1 MTSRTI
7 SICQGKGSIGHNN
20 RAFHT
25 KNTDPARTKNNI
37 VFVREHIGTAYE
49 KLFAEAVERYN
60 ANQKRSDRKI
70 KSGYFEYQ
78 FGQPVTETK
87 LTSPDK
93 RKSFYEYL
101 IQLGTMED
109 TGVGTKAA
117 EKATACLCEYM
128 KGFVERNPNFYVFNA
143 VIHLDEKTPH
153 LHIDYVPVGHY
164 KRGVDTQNG
173 IAQALKEMGY
183 GSGKN
188 AIAKWRQSEYLI
200 FREICEK
207 NGFIISEPKKSRG
220 VSFTVEEYKEIQH
233 EKKRLTEEL
242 QPLREMELAADE
254 SVIVG
259 KKQILSHN
267 ISVSPEE
274 LEKLEMQK
282 KAVAVQS
289 IDNHHEREIIEQKK
303 QLLDEREADIAIKEA
318 ESLSRLA
325 KRSNE
330 LDVRESE
337 IVKIEERALS
347 ALNDADADKRRAAVL
362 ISDAKKKLEYADF
375 KYNEQLNLNRN
386 YSALQNKYCILEKER
401 DRKSAEIADL
411 HYAVGISPTD
421 RETDPVQKITA
432 IRDENSAIERKLDK
446 ELRLPFR
453 QQKNTTTLEMLDMV
467 LDKFKSRIAETD
479 KELEESRSV
488 IAKLKEQ
495 LSFIKQEFIK
505 VVLAVN
511 TLVYSD
517 KYCRG
522 LSELSKA
529 LATGISFFTDSTFKK
544 LGEYDSINKCA
555 IDDEI
560 RENMNHF
567 IEPENSRTSGYHER

>member
-37 VFVREHIGTAYE
+37 VFAREPIGTAYD

-60 ANQKRSDRKI
+60 AKQKRSDRKI

-78 FGQPVTETK
+78 FRQPVTETK

-109 TGVGTKAA
+109 TGVGTEAA

-128 KGFVERNPNFYVFNA
+128 RGFSERNPNFYVFNA

-183 GSGKN
+183 GTGKN

-220 VSFTVEEYKEIQH
+220 VSFAVDEYKEIQQ
-233 EKKRLTEEL
+233 EKERLTEEL
-242 QPLREMELAADE
+242 QPLREMKLAVNEAN
-254 SVIVG
+254 IVG
-259 KKQILSHN
+259 KKQLLSHN
-267 ISVSPEE
+267 ITVSPEE
-274 LEKLEMQK
+274 FEKLEQQK
-282 KAVAVQS
+282 KAVAVQN
-289 IDNHHEREIIEQKK
+289 IENQHERDNIAARKK
-303 QLLDEREADIAIKEA
+303 MLDEREAEIAVKEADISRTEERISRSLSEAEHKSEKAADILKEA
-318 ESLSRLA
+318 ERKMASADRLY
-325 KRSNE
+325 NGQVE
-330 LDVRESE
+330 LNQRYTALEREMLKVR
-337 IVKIEERALS
+337 
-347 ALNDADADKRRAAVL
+347 
-362 ISDAKKKLEYADF
+362 
-375 KYNEQLNLNRN
+375 
-386 YSALQNKYCILEKER
+386 KER

-411 HYAVGISPTD
+411 RYAVGISPTD
-421 RETDPVQKITA
+421 KETDPVQKITA
-432 IRDENSAIERKLDK
+432 IRNENSAIERKLDK

-453 QQKNTTTLEMLDMV
+453 QQKSTSTLEMLDMV
-467 LDKFKSRIAETD
+467 LDKFKSHIAETD

-488 IAKLKEQ
+488 IARLKEQ
-495 LSFIKQEFIK
+495 LSFIKQEFVK

-511 TLVYSD
+511 ALVYSD

-522 LSELSKA
+522 LSGLSKA

-567 IEPENSRTSGYHER
+567 IEPENSRTSSYYER

>member
-20 RAFHT
+20 RTFHT

-37 VFVREHIGTAYE
+37 VFVREPIGTAYD

-60 ANQKRSDRKI
+60 AKQKRSDRKI
-70 KSGYFEYQ
+70 KNGYFEYH

-109 TGVGTKAA
+109 TGVGTEAA

-128 KGFVERNPNFYVFNA
+128 RGFSERNPNFYVFNA

-164 KRGVDTQNG
+164 KRGVDTKNG

-183 GSGKN
+183 GTGKN

-207 NGFIISEPKKSRG
+207 NGFIISEPEKSRG
-220 VSFTVEEYKEIQH
+220 VSFAVEEYKEIQH
-233 EKKRLTEEL
+233 EKERLTEEL

-254 SVIVG
+254 TSVTG
-259 KKQILSHN
+259 KKQFLSKN
-267 ISVSPEE
+267 ISVSPKEFE
-274 LEKLEMQK
+274 QLEQQK
-282 KAVAVQS
+282 KAVAVQN
-289 IDNHHEREIIEQKK
+289 IENQYERDNIAVRQK
-303 QLLDEREADIAIKEA
+303 LLDEREADIAVKEADISHTEERISRSLSEAEHKREKAANILKEA
-318 ESLSRLA
+318 ERKMASADRLY
-325 KRSNE
+325 NGQVE
-330 LDVRESE
+330 LNQRYTALEREMLKVR
-337 IVKIEERALS
+337 
-347 ALNDADADKRRAAVL
+347 
-362 ISDAKKKLEYADF
+362 
-375 KYNEQLNLNRN
+375 
-386 YSALQNKYCILEKER
+386 KER
-401 DRKSAEIADL
+401 DRKTAEIADL
-411 HYAVGISPTD
+411 RYVVGISPTD
-421 RETDPVQKITA
+421 KETDPVQKIKA
-432 IRDENSAIERKLDK
+432 IRDENNAIERKLDK

-453 QQKNTTTLEMLDMV
+453 QQKSTTTLEMLDMV

-488 IAKLKEQ
+488 IARIKEQ
-495 LSFIKQEFIK
+495 LSFIKQEFVK

-522 LSELSKA
+522 LSGLSKA

-567 IEPENSRTSGYHER
+567 IEPEKSRTSSYYER

>member
-1 MTSRTI
+1 MR
-7 SICQGKGSIGHNN
+7 
-20 RAFHT
+20 
-25 KNTDPARTKNNI
+25 
-37 VFVREHIGTAYE
+37 
-49 KLFAEAVERYN
+49 
-60 ANQKRSDRKI
+60 
-70 KSGYFEYQ
+70 
-78 FGQPVTETK
+78 
-87 LTSPDK
+87 
-93 RKSFYEYL
+93 
-101 IQLGTMED
+101 
-109 TGVGTKAA
+109 
-117 EKATACLCEYM
+117 
-128 KGFVERNPNFYVFNA
+128 GFSERNPNFYVFNA

-183 GSGKN
+183 GTGKN
-188 AIAKWRQSEYLI
+188 AIAKWRQSEYLV
-200 FREICEK
+200 FRRICEEQ
-207 NGFIISEPKKSRG
+207 GFIISEPKKSRG
-220 VSFTVEEYKEIQH
+220 VSFAVDEYKEIQQ
-233 EKKRLTEEL
+233 EKERLTEEL
-242 QPLREMELAADE
+242 QPLREMNLAADE
-254 SVIVG
+254 ASVAG
-259 KKQILSHN
+259 KKQFLSNN

-274 LEKLEMQK
+274 FEKLEQQK
-282 KAVAVQS
+282 KAVTVQN
-289 IDNHHEREIIEQKK
+289 IENQYERDNIVARKK
-303 QLLDEREADIAIKEA
+303 MLDEREADIAIKEA

-401 DRKSAEIADL
+401 DRKASEL
-411 HYAVGISPTD
+411 VNLRYAVGISPTD
-421 RETDPVQKITA
+421 KETDPVQKIKA
-432 IRDENSAIERKLDK
+432 IRDENSAIDLKLDK

-453 QQKNTTTLEMLDMV
+453 QQKSTSTLEMLDMV
-467 LDKFKSRIAETD
+467 LDKFKSHIAETD

-495 LSFIKQEFIK
+495 LSFIKQEFVK
-505 VVLAVN
+505 AVLAVN

-522 LSELSKA
+522 LSGLSKA

-567 IEPENSRTSGYHER
+567 IEPEKSRTSSYYER

>member
-1 MTSRTI
+1 MISRTI

-20 RAFHT
+20 RTFHT

-37 VFVREHIGTAYE
+37 VFVREPIGTAYD

-60 ANQKRSDRKI
+60 AKQKRSDRKI

-87 LTSPDK
+87 LISPDK

-109 TGVGTKAA
+109 TGIGTEAA

-128 KGFVERNPNFYVFNA
+128 KGFSERNPNFYVFNA

-200 FREICEK
+200 FREICEEQ
-207 NGFIISEPKKSRG
+207 GFIISEPKKSRG
-220 VSFTVEEYKEIQH
+220 VSFAVEEYKEIQQ
-233 EKKRLTEEL
+233 EKERLTEEL
-242 QPLREMELAADE
+242 QPLREMELAVNEAN
-254 SVIVG
+254 IVG
-259 KKQILSHN
+259 KKQLLSHN
-267 ISVSPEE
+267 ITVSPEE
-274 LEKLEMQK
+274 FEQLEQQK

-289 IDNHHEREIIEQKK
+289 IENSREHNVIEQKML
-303 QLLDEREADIAIKEA
+303 LLDERESDIAVKEADILCTEERIGRELCEA
-318 ESLSRLA
+318 EQKNEKVSELLNEAERKMASADRLYIGQV
-325 KRSNE
+325 E
-330 LDVRESE
+330 LNQRYTALEREMLKVR
-337 IVKIEERALS
+337 
-347 ALNDADADKRRAAVL
+347 
-362 ISDAKKKLEYADF
+362 
-375 KYNEQLNLNRN
+375 
-386 YSALQNKYCILEKER
+386 KER
-401 DRKSAEIADL
+401 DRKSAETADL

-421 RETDPVQKITA
+421 KETDPVQKITA

-453 QQKNTTTLEMLDMV
+453 QQKSTSTLEMLDMV

-495 LSFIKQEFIK
+495 LSFIKQEFVK

-522 LSELSKA
+522 LSGLSKA
-529 LATGISFFTDSTFKK
+529 LVTGISFFTDSTFKK

-567 IEPENSRTSGYHER
+567 IEPENSRTSSYYER

>member
-37 VFVREHIGTAYE
+37 VFVREPIGTAYD
-49 KLFAEAVERYN
+49 KLFSKAVKRYN
-60 ANQKRSDRKI
+60 AKQKRSDRKI
-70 KSGYFEYQ
+70 KNGYFEYQ
-78 FGQPVTETK
+78 FGQSVTETK

-109 TGVGTKAA
+109 TGVGTEAA

-128 KGFVERNPNFYVFNA
+128 RGFSERNPNFYVFNA

-188 AIAKWRQSEYLI
+188 AIAKWRQSEYLV
-200 FREICEK
+200 FRRICEEH
-207 NGFIISEPKKSRG
+207 GFLISEPKKSRG
-220 VSFTVEEYKEIQH
+220 VSFAVEEYKEIQQ
-233 EKKRLTEEL
+233 EKERLTEEL

-254 SVIVG
+254 TSIVG
-259 KKQILSHN
+259 KKQFLSNN
-267 ISVSPEE
+267 ISVSPKEFE
-274 LEKLEMQK
+274 QLEQQK
-282 KAVAVQS
+282 KAVAVQN
-289 IDNHHEREIIEQKK
+289 IENQYERDNIAARQK
-303 QLLDEREADIAIKEA
+303 LLDEREADIAIKEA
-318 ESLSRLA
+318 DIFHTEERISRSLSEAEHKSEKAADILKEAERKMASADRLY
-325 KRSNE
+325 KGQVE
-330 LDVRESE
+330 LNQRYTALEREMLKVR
-337 IVKIEERALS
+337 R
-347 ALNDADADKRRAAVL
+347 
-362 ISDAKKKLEYADF
+362 
-375 KYNEQLNLNRN
+375 
-386 YSALQNKYCILEKER
+386 ER

-421 RETDPVQKITA
+421 RETDPVQKIKT

-453 QQKNTTTLEMLDMV
+453 QQKSTSTLEMLDMV
-467 LDKFKSRIAETD
+467 LDKFKSRIAKTD

-522 LSELSKA
+522 LSGLSKA

-567 IEPENSRTSGYHER
+567 IGPEKSRTSSYYER

>member
-1 MTSRTI
+1 MRRIFYLTSRTI

-37 VFVREHIGTAYE
+37 VFVREPIGTAYD
-49 KLFAEAVERYN
+49 KLFSKAVKRYN
-60 ANQKRSDRKI
+60 AKQKRSDRKI
-70 KSGYFEYQ
+70 KNGYFEYQ

-109 TGVGTKAA
+109 TGVGTEAA

-128 KGFVERNPNFYVFNA
+128 KGFTERNPNFYVFNA
-143 VIHLDEKTPH
+143 VIHLDEKAPH

-188 AIAKWRQSEYLI
+188 AIAKWRQSEYLV
-200 FREICEK
+200 FRRICEEH
-207 NGFIISEPKKSRG
+207 GFLISEPKKSRG
-220 VSFTVEEYKEIQH
+220 VSFAVEEYKEIQH
-233 EKKRLTEEL
+233 EKERLSAEL
-242 QPLREMELAADE
+242 QPLREMELAVNEAN
-254 SVIVG
+254 IVG
-259 KKQILSHN
+259 KKQLLSHN
-267 ISVSPEE
+267 ITVSPEE
-274 LEKLEMQK
+274 FEQLEQQK

-289 IDNHHEREIIEQKK
+289 IDNQYDRDKLANRK
-303 QLLDEREADIAIKEA
+303 QALDERESDIAVKEADILCTEERIGRELCEA
-318 ESLSRLA
+318 EQKNEKVSELLNEAERKMESANRMYEKQLELNKKYSELEREIQNV
-325 KRSNE
+325 KR
-330 LDVRESE
+330 
-337 IVKIEERALS
+337 
-347 ALNDADADKRRAAVL
+347 
-362 ISDAKKKLEYADF
+362 
-375 KYNEQLNLNRN
+375 
-386 YSALQNKYCILEKER
+386 ER
-401 DRKSAEIADL
+401 DRKSMEIRHIYQALGIPYNDEKTDAE
-411 HYAVGISPTD
+411 
-421 RETDPVQKITA
+421 EKING
-432 IRDENSAIERKLDK
+432 IRDELHTIEQLLSD
-446 ELRLPFR
+446 ELRLPWS
-453 QQKNTTTLEMLDMV
+453 QMKNTTPLEMLHMLIDR
-467 LDKFKSRIAETD
+467 FKNRISEAD

-488 IAKLKEQ
+488 IEKIKEQ
-495 LSFIKQEFIK
+495 LSFIKQEFVK

-522 LSELSKA
+522 LSGLSKA

-567 IEPENSRTSGYHER
+567 IGPEKSRTSSYYER

>member
-1 MTSRTI
+1 MRRIFYLTSRTI

-37 VFVREHIGTAYE
+37 VFVREPIGTAYD
-49 KLFAEAVERYN
+49 KLFSKAVKRYN
-60 ANQKRSDRKI
+60 AKQKRSDRKI
-70 KSGYFEYQ
+70 KNGYFEYQ

-109 TGVGTKAA
+109 TGIGTEAA
-117 EKATACLCEYM
+117 ERATVCLCEYM
-128 KGFVERNPNFYVFNA
+128 RGFTERNPNFYVFNA

-183 GSGKN
+183 GTGKN

-220 VSFTVEEYKEIQH
+220 VSFAVDEYKEIQH
-233 EKKRLTEEL
+233 EKERLTEEL

-254 SVIVG
+254 TSVAG
-259 KKQILSHN
+259 KKQFLSNN
-267 ISVSPEE
+267 ISVSPKEFE
-274 LEKLEMQK
+274 QLEQQK

-289 IDNHHEREIIEQKK
+289 VENQYERDNIAVRQK
-303 QLLDEREADIAIKEA
+303 LLDEREADIAIKEA
-318 ESLSRLA
+318 DIFHTEERISRSLSEAEHKSEKAADILKEAERKMASADRLY
-325 KRSNE
+325 NGQVE
-330 LDVRESE
+330 LNQRYTALEREMLKVR
-337 IVKIEERALS
+337 
-347 ALNDADADKRRAAVL
+347 
-362 ISDAKKKLEYADF
+362 
-375 KYNEQLNLNRN
+375 
-386 YSALQNKYCILEKER
+386 KER

-421 RETDPVQKITA
+421 KETDPVQKITA
-432 IRDENSAIERKLDK
+432 IRDENNAIERKLDK
-446 ELRLPFR
+446 ELRLPFI
-453 QQKNTTTLEMLDMV
+453 QQKSTSTLEMLDMA
-467 LDKFKSRIAETD
+467 LDKFKSRIAEND
-479 KELEESRSV
+479 KELEENRSV
-488 IAKLKEQ
+488 IEKLKEQ
-495 LSFIKQEFIK
+495 LSFIKQEFVK

-522 LSELSKA
+522 LSGLSKA

-567 IEPENSRTSGYHER
+567 IEPENSRTSSYYER

>member
-1 MTSRTI
+1 MRARTI

-20 RAFHT
+20 RTFHT

-37 VFVREHIGTAYE
+37 VFVREPIGTAYE

-60 ANQKRSDRKI
+60 AKQKRSDRKI

-109 TGVGTKAA
+109 TGIGTEAA

-128 KGFVERNPNFYVFNA
+128 KGFAERNPNFYVFNA

-153 LHIDYVPVGHY
+153 LHIDYVPAGHY

-183 GSGKN
+183 GIGKN
-188 AIAKWRQSEYLI
+188 AIAKWRQSEYFV
-200 FREICEK
+200 FRRICEEQ
-207 NGFIISEPKKSRG
+207 GFIISEPKKSRG
-220 VSFTVEEYKEIQH
+220 VSFAVEEYKEIQQ
-233 EKKRLTEEL
+233 EKERLTEEL

-254 SVIVG
+254 TSVAG
-259 KKQILSHN
+259 KKQFLSNN

-274 LEKLEMQK
+274 FEKLEHQK
-282 KAVAVQS
+282 KAVAVQN
-289 IDNHHEREIIEQKK
+289 IENQYERDNIAARQK
-303 QLLDEREADIAIKEA
+303 LLDEREADIAIKEA

-401 DRKSAEIADL
+401 DRKASEL
-411 HYAVGISPTD
+411 VNLRYAVGISPTD
-421 RETDPVQKITA
+421 KETDPVQKITA
-432 IRDENSAIERKLDK
+432 IRNENSAIDLKLDK

-495 LSFIKQEFIK
+495 LSFIKQEFVK

-511 TLVYSD
+511 ALVYSD

-522 LSELSKA
+522 LSGLSKA

-544 LGEYDSINKCA
+544 LGEYDTINKCA

-567 IEPENSRTSGYHER
+567 IEPENSRTSSYYER

>member
-20 RAFHT
+20 RTFHT

-37 VFVREHIGTAYE
+37 VFVREPIGTAYD

-60 ANQKRSDRKI
+60 AKQKRSDRKI

-109 TGVGTKAA
+109 TGIGTEAA
-117 EKATACLCEYM
+117 ERATVCLCEYM
-128 KGFVERNPNFYVFNA
+128 RGFTERNPNFYVFNA

-183 GSGKN
+183 GTGKN
-188 AIAKWRQSEYLI
+188 AIAKWRQSEYLV

-220 VSFTVEEYKEIQH
+220 FSFAVEEYKEIQH
-233 EKKRLTEEL
+233 EKERLTEEL

-254 SVIVG
+254 TSIVG
-259 KKQILSHN
+259 KKQFLSNN
-267 ISVSPEE
+267 ISVSPKEFE
-274 LEKLEMQK
+274 QLEQQK
-282 KAVAVQS
+282 KAVAVQN
-289 IDNHHEREIIEQKK
+289 IENQYERDNIAARQK
-303 QLLDEREADIAIKEA
+303 LLDEREADIAIKEA
-318 ESLSRLA
+318 DIFHTEERISRSLSEAEHKSEKAADILKEAERKMASADRLY
-325 KRSNE
+325 KGQVE
-330 LDVRESE
+330 LNQRYTALEREMLKVR
-337 IVKIEERALS
+337 R
-347 ALNDADADKRRAAVL
+347 
-362 ISDAKKKLEYADF
+362 
-375 KYNEQLNLNRN
+375 
-386 YSALQNKYCILEKER
+386 ER

-421 RETDPVQKITA
+421 RETDPVQKIKT

-453 QQKNTTTLEMLDMV
+453 QQKSTSTLEMLDMV
-467 LDKFKSRIAETD
+467 LDKFKSRIAKTD

-522 LSELSKA
+522 LSGLSKA

-567 IEPENSRTSGYHER
+567 IEPENSRTSSYHER

>member
-37 VFVREHIGTAYE
+37 VFVREPIGTAYD
-49 KLFAEAVERYN
+49 KLFSKAVKRYN
-60 ANQKRSDRKI
+60 AKQKRSDRKI

-109 TGVGTKAA
+109 TGVGTEAA
-117 EKATACLCEYM
+117 ERATVCLCEYM
-128 KGFVERNPNFYVFNA
+128 RGFTERNPNFYVFNA

-183 GSGKN
+183 GTGKN
-188 AIAKWRQSEYLI
+188 AIAKWRQSEYLV

-220 VSFTVEEYKEIQH
+220 FSFAVEEYKEIQH
-233 EKKRLTEEL
+233 EKERLTEEL

-254 SVIVG
+254 TSIVG
-259 KKQILSHN
+259 KKQFLSNN
-267 ISVSPEE
+267 ISVSPKEFE
-274 LEKLEMQK
+274 QLEQQK
-282 KAVAVQS
+282 KAVAVQN
-289 IDNHHEREIIEQKK
+289 IENQYERDNIAARQK
-303 QLLDEREADIAIKEA
+303 LLDEREADIAIKEA
-318 ESLSRLA
+318 DIFHTEERISRSLSEAEHKSEKAADILKEAERKMASADRLY
-325 KRSNE
+325 KGQVE
-330 LDVRESE
+330 LNQRYTALEREMLKVR
-337 IVKIEERALS
+337 R
-347 ALNDADADKRRAAVL
+347 
-362 ISDAKKKLEYADF
+362 
-375 KYNEQLNLNRN
+375 
-386 YSALQNKYCILEKER
+386 ER

-421 RETDPVQKITA
+421 RETDPVQKIKT

-453 QQKNTTTLEMLDMV
+453 QQKSTSTLEMLDMV
-467 LDKFKSRIAETD
+467 LDKFKSRIAKTD

-488 IAKLKEQ
+488 IEKIKEQ
-495 LSFIKQEFIK
+495 LSFIKQEFVK

-522 LSELSKA
+522 LSGLSKA

-567 IEPENSRTSGYHER
+567 IGPEKSRTSSYYER

>member
-1 MTSRTI
+1 MISRTI

-20 RAFHT
+20 RTFHT

-60 ANQKRSDRKI
+60 AKQKRSDRKI
-70 KSGYFEYQ
+70 KNGYFEYQ

-109 TGVGTKAA
+109 TGVGTEAA

-128 KGFVERNPNFYVFNA
+128 RGFTERNPNFYVFNA

-188 AIAKWRQSEYLI
+188 AIAKWRQSEYLV
-200 FREICEK
+200 FRRICEEQ
-207 NGFIISEPKKSRG
+207 GFIISEPKKSRG

-233 EKKRLTEEL
+233 EKERLTEEL

-254 SVIVG
+254 TSVAG
-259 KKQILSHN
+259 KKQFLSNN

-274 LEKLEMQK
+274 FEKLEQQK
-282 KAVAVQS
+282 KAVTVQN
-289 IDNHHEREIIEQKK
+289 IENQYERDNIVARKK
-303 QLLDEREADIAIKEA
+303 MLDEREADITVKEADISHTEERISRSLSEAEHKSEKAADILKEA
-318 ESLSRLA
+318 ERKMASADRLY
-325 KRSNE
+325 NGQVE
-330 LDVRESE
+330 LNQRYTALEREMLKVR
-337 IVKIEERALS
+337 
-347 ALNDADADKRRAAVL
+347 
-362 ISDAKKKLEYADF
+362 
-375 KYNEQLNLNRN
+375 
-386 YSALQNKYCILEKER
+386 KER

-411 HYAVGISPTD
+411 RYAVGISPTD
-421 RETDPVQKITA
+421 KETDPVQKITA
-432 IRDENSAIERKLDK
+432 IRNENSAIERKLDK

-453 QQKNTTTLEMLDMV
+453 QQKSTTTLEMLDMV

-495 LSFIKQEFIK
+495 LSFIKQEFVK
-505 VVLAVN
+505 AVLAVN
-511 TLVYSD
+511 ALVYSD

-522 LSELSKA
+522 LSGLSKA

-567 IEPENSRTSGYHER
+567 IEPENSRTSSYYER

>member
-20 RAFHT
+20 RTFHT

-37 VFVREHIGTAYE
+37 VFVREPIGTAYD

-60 ANQKRSDRKI
+60 AKQKRSDRKI
-70 KSGYFEYQ
+70 KNGYFEYQ
-78 FGQPVTETK
+78 FGQPITETK

-109 TGVGTKAA
+109 TGVGTEAA

-128 KGFVERNPNFYVFNA
+128 RGFSERNPNFYVFNA

-183 GSGKN
+183 GTGKN
-188 AIAKWRQSEYLI
+188 AIAKWRQSEYLV
-200 FREICEK
+200 FRRICEEQ
-207 NGFIISEPKKSRG
+207 GFIISEPKKSRG
-220 VSFTVEEYKEIQH
+220 VSFAVEEYKEIQH
-233 EKKRLTEEL
+233 EKERLTEEL

-254 SVIVG
+254 TSVAG
-259 KKQILSHN
+259 KKQFLSDN
-267 ISVSPEE
+267 ISVSPKEFE
-274 LEKLEMQK
+274 QLEQQK
-282 KAVAVQS
+282 KAVAVQN
-289 IDNHHEREIIEQKK
+289 IENQHERDNIAVRKK
-303 QLLDEREADIAIKEA
+303 MLDEREADIAVKEADISHTEERISRSLSEAEHKSEKAADILKEA
-318 ESLSRLA
+318 ERKMASADRL
-325 KRSNE
+325 
-330 LDVRESE
+330 
-337 IVKIEERALS
+337 
-347 ALNDADADKRRAAVL
+347 
-362 ISDAKKKLEYADF
+362 
-375 KYNEQLNLNRN
+375 YNEQVELNQR
-386 YSALQNKYCILEKER
+386 YTALECEMLKVRKER
-401 DRKSAEIADL
+401 DRKSTEIADL
-411 HYAVGISPTD
+411 RYAVGISPTD
-421 RETDPVQKITA
+421 RETDPVQKIKA
-432 IRDENSAIERKLDK
+432 IRDENNAIERKLDK

-453 QQKNTTTLEMLDMV
+453 QQKSTSTLEMLDMA
-467 LDKFKSRIAETD
+467 LDKFKSHIAETD

-495 LSFIKQEFIK
+495 LSFIKQEFVK

-522 LSELSKA
+522 LSGLSKA

-567 IEPENSRTSGYHER
+567 IEPENSRTSSHYER

>member
-37 VFVREHIGTAYE
+37 VFVREPIGTAYD

-60 ANQKRSDRKI
+60 AKQKRSDRKI
-70 KSGYFEYQ
+70 KNGYFEYQ

-109 TGVGTKAA
+109 TGVGTEAA

-128 KGFVERNPNFYVFNA
+128 RGFSERNPNFYVFNA

-183 GSGKN
+183 GTGKN

-207 NGFIISEPKKSRG
+207 NGFIISEPEKSRG
-220 VSFTVEEYKEIQH
+220 FSFAVEEYKEIQH
-233 EKKRLTEEL
+233 EKERLTEEL

-254 SVIVG
+254 TSVAG
-259 KKQILSHN
+259 KKQFLSNN
-267 ISVSPEE
+267 ISVSPKEFE
-274 LEKLEMQK
+274 QLEQQK

-289 IDNHHEREIIEQKK
+289 VENQYERDNIAVRQK
-303 QLLDEREADIAIKEA
+303 LLDEREADIAVKEA
-318 ESLSRLA
+318 DISRTEERISRSLSEA
-325 KRSNE
+325 EHK
-330 LDVRESE
+330 SE
-337 IVKIEERALS
+337 KA
-347 ALNDADADKRRAAVL
+347 AD
-362 ISDAKKKLEYADF
+362 
-375 KYNEQLNLNRN
+375 
-386 YSALQNKYCILEKER
+386 ILEEAERKMASADRLYKGQVELNQRYTALEREMLKVRRER

-421 RETDPVQKITA
+421 KETDPVQKIKA
-432 IRDENSAIERKLDK
+432 IRDENSAIDLKLDK

-453 QQKNTTTLEMLDMV
+453 QQKNTSTLEMLDMV
-467 LDKFKSRIAETD
+467 LDKFKSHITETD

-495 LSFIKQEFIK
+495 LSFIKQEFVK

-522 LSELSKA
+522 LSGLSKA

-560 RENMNHF
+560 RKNMNHF
-567 IEPENSRTSGYHER
+567 IEPENSRTSSYYER

>member
-20 RAFHT
+20 RTFHT

-60 ANQKRSDRKI
+60 AKQKRSDRKV
-70 KSGYFEYQ
+70 KNGYFEYQ
-78 FGQPVTETK
+78 FGQPVTEIK

-109 TGVGTKAA
+109 TGVGTEAA

-128 KGFVERNPNFYVFNA
+128 RGFYERNPNFYVFNA

-183 GSGKN
+183 GTGKN
-188 AIAKWRQSEYLI
+188 AIAKWRQSEYLV
-200 FREICEK
+200 FRRICEEQ
-207 NGFIISEPKKSRG
+207 GFIISEPKKSRG
-220 VSFTVEEYKEIQH
+220 VSFAVDEYKEIHQ
-233 EKKRLTEEL
+233 EKERLTEEL

-254 SVIVG
+254 TSVAG
-259 KKQILSHN
+259 KKQFLSNN
-267 ISVSPEE
+267 ISVSPKEFE
-274 LEKLEMQK
+274 QLEQQK

-289 IDNHHEREIIEQKK
+289 VENQYERDNIAVRQT
-303 QLLDEREADIAIKEA
+303 LLDEREADIAVKEADISHTEERISRSLSEAEHKSEKAADILKEA
-318 ESLSRLA
+318 ERKMASADRLY
-325 KRSNE
+325 NGQVE
-330 LDVRESE
+330 LNQRYTALEREMLKVR
-337 IVKIEERALS
+337 
-347 ALNDADADKRRAAVL
+347 
-362 ISDAKKKLEYADF
+362 
-375 KYNEQLNLNRN
+375 
-386 YSALQNKYCILEKER
+386 KER

-411 HYAVGISPTD
+411 HYAVGISPTNK
-421 RETDPVQKITA
+421 ETDPVQKITA

-453 QQKNTTTLEMLDMV
+453 QQKSTSTLEMLDMV
-467 LDKFKSRIAETD
+467 LEKFKSHITEIN

-488 IAKLKEQ
+488 IARLKEQ

-522 LSELSKA
+522 LSGLSKA
-529 LATGISFFTDSTFKK
+529 LAIGIGMFTDSFFKK
-544 LGEYDSINKCA
+544 IGEYDSINKCA

-560 RENMNHF
+560 RENMNTF
-567 IEPENSRTSGYHER
+567 IEPENSRTSSYYER

>member
-1 MTSRTI
+1 MRRIFYLTSRTI

-37 VFVREHIGTAYE
+37 VFVREPIGTAYD
-49 KLFAEAVERYN
+49 KLFSKAVKRYN
-60 ANQKRSDRKI
+60 AKQKRSDRKI
-70 KSGYFEYQ
+70 KNGYFEYQ
-78 FGQPVTETK
+78 FGQSVTETK

-109 TGVGTKAA
+109 TGVGTEAA

-128 KGFVERNPNFYVFNA
+128 KGFTERNPNFYVFNA

-183 GSGKN
+183 GTGKN

-220 VSFTVEEYKEIQH
+220 VSFAVEEYKEIQQ
-233 EKKRLTEEL
+233 EKERLSAEL
-242 QPLREMELAADE
+242 QPLREMELAVNEAN
-254 SVIVG
+254 IVG
-259 KKQILSHN
+259 KKQLLSHN
-267 ISVSPEE
+267 ITVSPEE
-274 LEKLEMQK
+274 FEQLEQQK

-289 IDNHHEREIIEQKK
+289 IENSREHNVIEQKML
-303 QLLDEREADIAIKEA
+303 LLDEREADIAVKEN

-325 KRSNE
+325 DRSSQ
-330 LDVRESE
+330 LDKRESE
-337 IVKIEERALS
+337 ITMSEHRIIETL
-347 ALNDADADKRRAAVL
+347 
-362 ISDAKKKLEYADF
+362 SDAQRKNDEAERKMESANRMYEKQLELNKKYSELER
-375 KYNEQLNLNRN
+375 EI
-386 YSALQNKYCILEKER
+386 QNVKRER
-401 DRKSAEIADL
+401 DRKSMEIRHIYQALGIPYNDEKTDAE
-411 HYAVGISPTD
+411 
-421 RETDPVQKITA
+421 EKING
-432 IRDENSAIERKLDK
+432 IRDELHTIDQLLSD
-446 ELRLPFR
+446 ELRLPWS
-453 QQKNTTTLEMLDMV
+453 QMKNTTPLEMLHMLIDR
-467 LDKFKSRIAETD
+467 FKNRISEAD

-488 IAKLKEQ
+488 IEKIKEQ
-495 LSFIKQEFIK
+495 LSFIKQEFVK

-522 LSELSKA
+522 LSGLSKA

-567 IEPENSRTSGYHER
+567 IGPEKSRTSSYYER

>member
-1 MTSRTI
+1 MISRTI

-25 KNTDPARTKNNI
+25 KNTDSARTKNNI
-37 VFVREHIGTAYE
+37 VFVREPIGTAYD
-49 KLFAEAVERYN
+49 KLFSKAVKRYN
-60 ANQKRSDRKI
+60 AKQKRSDRKI

-109 TGVGTKAA
+109 TGVGTEAA

-128 KGFVERNPNFYVFNA
+128 RGFSERNPNFYVFNA

-183 GSGKN
+183 GTGKN
-188 AIAKWRQSEYLI
+188 AIAKWRQSEYLV

-220 VSFTVEEYKEIQH
+220 VSFAVEEYKEIQH
-233 EKKRLTEEL
+233 EKERLTEEL

-254 SVIVG
+254 TSIVG
-259 KKQILSHN
+259 KKQFLSNN
-267 ISVSPEE
+267 ISVSPKEFE
-274 LEKLEMQK
+274 QLEQQK
-282 KAVAVQS
+282 KAVAVQN
-289 IDNHHEREIIEQKK
+289 IENQYERDNIAARQK
-303 QLLDEREADIAIKEA
+303 LLDEREADIAIKEA
-318 ESLSRLA
+318 DIFHTEERISRSLSEAEHKSEKAADILKEAERKMASADRLY
-325 KRSNE
+325 KGQVE
-330 LDVRESE
+330 LNQRYTALEREMLKVR
-337 IVKIEERALS
+337 R
-347 ALNDADADKRRAAVL
+347 
-362 ISDAKKKLEYADF
+362 
-375 KYNEQLNLNRN
+375 
-386 YSALQNKYCILEKER
+386 ER

-421 RETDPVQKITA
+421 RETDPVQKIKT

-453 QQKNTTTLEMLDMV
+453 QQKSTTTLEMLDMV

-488 IAKLKEQ
+488 IANLKEK
-495 LSFIKQEFIK
+495 LSFIKQEFVK
-505 VVLAVN
+505 AVLAVN

-522 LSELSKA
+522 LTGLSKA
-529 LATGISFFTDSTFKK
+529 LATGIGLFTDSTFKK
-544 LGEYDSINKCA
+544 LGEYDSIDKCA

-567 IEPENSRTSGYHER
+567 IEPEKSRTSSYYER

>member
-20 RAFHT
+20 RTFHT

-37 VFVREHIGTAYE
+37 VFVREPIGTAYD
-49 KLFAEAVERYN
+49 KLFAEAVEHYN
-60 ANQKRSDRKI
+60 AKQKRSDRKI
-70 KSGYFEYQ
+70 KNGYFEYQ

-109 TGVGTKAA
+109 TGVGTEAA

-128 KGFVERNPNFYVFNA
+128 RGFTERNPNFYVFNA

-183 GSGKN
+183 GTGKN
-188 AIAKWRQSEYLI
+188 AIAKWRQSEYLV
-200 FREICEK
+200 FRRICEEQ
-207 NGFIISEPKKSRG
+207 GFIISEPKKSRG
-220 VSFTVEEYKEIQH
+220 VSFAVEEYKEIQH
-233 EKKRLTEEL
+233 EKEWLTEEL

-254 SVIVG
+254 TSVAG
-259 KKQILSHN
+259 RKQFLSNN
-267 ISVSPEE
+267 ISVSPKEFE
-274 LEKLEMQK
+274 QLEQQK
-282 KAVAVQS
+282 KAVAVQN
-289 IDNHHEREIIEQKK
+289 IENQYERDNIAARQK
-303 QLLDEREADIAIKEA
+303 LLDEREADIAVKEADISHTEERISRSLSEAEHKSKKTADILKEA
-318 ESLSRLA
+318 ERKMASADRLY
-325 KRSNE
+325 NGQVE
-330 LDVRESE
+330 LNQRYTALEREMLKVR
-337 IVKIEERALS
+337 R
-347 ALNDADADKRRAAVL
+347 
-362 ISDAKKKLEYADF
+362 
-375 KYNEQLNLNRN
+375 
-386 YSALQNKYCILEKER
+386 ER

-411 HYAVGISPTD
+411 SYAVGISPTD
-421 RETDPVQKITA
+421 KETDPVQKITA
-432 IRDENSAIERKLDK
+432 IRDENNAIEIKLDK

-453 QQKNTTTLEMLDMV
+453 QQKSTTTLEMLNMV

-488 IAKLKEQ
+488 IARLKEQ
-495 LSFIKQEFIK
+495 LSLIKQEFVK

-522 LSELSKA
+522 LSGLSKA
-529 LATGISFFTDSTFKK
+529 LATGISFFTDNTFKK

-567 IEPENSRTSGYHER
+567 IEPEKSRTSSHYER

>member
-1 MTSRTI
+1 MTSRSI

-37 VFVREHIGTAYE
+37 AFVREPIGTAYD

-60 ANQKRSDRKI
+60 SKQKRSDRKI
-70 KSGYFEYQ
+70 KNGYFEYQ
-78 FGQPVTETK
+78 FGQPFTETK

-93 RKSFYEYL
+93 HKSFYEYL

-109 TGVGTKAA
+109 TGVGTEAA
-117 EKATACLCEYM
+117 KKATACLCEYM
-128 KGFVERNPNFYVFNA
+128 RGFSERNPNFYVFNA

-183 GSGKN
+183 GTGKN

-220 VSFTVEEYKEIQH
+220 VSFAVDEYKEIQQ
-233 EKKRLTEEL
+233 EKERLTEEL

-303 QLLDEREADIAIKEA
+303 QLLDEREANIAIKEA

-325 KRSNE
+325 KCSNE

-362 ISDAKKKLEYADF
+362 ISNAKKKLEYADF

-401 DRKSAEIADL
+401 DRKASEL
-411 HYAVGISPTD
+411 VNLRYAVGISPTD

-432 IRDENSAIERKLDK
+432 IRDENSAIDLKLDK

-453 QQKNTTTLEMLDMV
+453 QQKNTSTLEILDMV
-467 LDKFKSRIAETD
+467 LDKFKSHITETD

-495 LSFIKQEFIK
+495 LSFIKQEFVK

-522 LSELSKA
+522 LSGLSKA

-567 IEPENSRTSGYHER
+567 IEPENSRTSSYHER

>member
-37 VFVREHIGTAYE
+37 VFVRKPIGTAYD

-60 ANQKRSDRKI
+60 AKQKRSDRKI
-70 KSGYFEYQ
+70 KSSYFEYQ

-109 TGVGTKAA
+109 TGVGTEAA

-128 KGFVERNPNFYVFNA
+128 RGFSERNPNFYVFNA

-188 AIAKWRQSEYLI
+188 AIAKWRQSEYLV
-200 FREICEK
+200 FRRICEEQ
-207 NGFIISEPKKSRG
+207 GFIISEPKKSRG
-220 VSFTVEEYKEIQH
+220 VSFAVEEYKEIQH
-233 EKKRLTEEL
+233 EKERLTEKL

-254 SVIVG
+254 TSVAG
-259 KKQILSHN
+259 KKQFLSDN
-267 ISVSPEE
+267 ISVSPKEFE
-274 LEKLEMQK
+274 QLEQQK

-289 IDNHHEREIIEQKK
+289 VENQHERNNIAARQK
-303 QLLDEREADIAIKEA
+303 LLDEREAEITVKESDISHTEERISRSLSEAEHKSEKTADILKEA
-318 ESLSRLA
+318 ERKMASADRLY
-325 KRSNE
+325 NGQVE
-330 LDVRESE
+330 LNQRYTALEREMLKVR
-337 IVKIEERALS
+337 
-347 ALNDADADKRRAAVL
+347 
-362 ISDAKKKLEYADF
+362 
-375 KYNEQLNLNRN
+375 
-386 YSALQNKYCILEKER
+386 KER

-411 HYAVGISPTD
+411 RYAVGISPTD
-421 RETDPVQKITA
+421 KETDPVQKIKA
-432 IRDENSAIERKLDK
+432 IRDENNAIDLKLDK

-453 QQKNTTTLEMLDMV
+453 QQKSTATLEMLDMV
-467 LDKFKSRIAETD
+467 LDKFKSHITETD

-495 LSFIKQEFIK
+495 LSFIKQEFVK

-522 LSELSKA
+522 LSGLSKA

-544 LGEYDSINKCA
+544 LDEYDSINKCA

-567 IEPENSRTSGYHER
+567 IEPENSRTSSYHER

>member
-20 RAFHT
+20 RTFHT

-37 VFVREHIGTAYE
+37 VFVREPIGTAYD

-60 ANQKRSDRKI
+60 AKQKRSDRKI

-109 TGVGTKAA
+109 TGVGTEAA

-128 KGFVERNPNFYVFNA
+128 RGFSERNPNFYVFNA

-183 GSGKN
+183 GTGKN
-188 AIAKWRQSEYLI
+188 AIAKWRQSEYLV
-200 FREICEK
+200 FRRICEEQ
-207 NGFIISEPKKSRG
+207 GFIISEPKKSRG
-220 VSFTVEEYKEIQH
+220 VSFAVEEYKEIQQ
-233 EKKRLTEEL
+233 EKERLTEEL

-254 SVIVG
+254 ASVAG
-259 KKQILSHN
+259 RKQFLSNN

-274 LEKLEMQK
+274 FEKLEQQK
-282 KAVAVQS
+282 KAVAVQN
-289 IDNHHEREIIEQKK
+289 IENQHERDNIAVRKK
-303 QLLDEREADIAIKEA
+303 MLDEREAEITVKESDISHTEERISRSLSEA
-318 ESLSRLA
+318 EH
-325 KRSNE
+325 K
-330 LDVRESE
+330 SE
-337 IVKIEERALS
+337 KA
-347 ALNDADADKRRAAVL
+347 AD
-362 ISDAKKKLEYADF
+362 
-375 KYNEQLNLNRN
+375 
-386 YSALQNKYCILEKER
+386 ILEEAERKMVSADRLYNGQVELNQRYTALEREMLKVRKER

-411 HYAVGISPTD
+411 RYAVGISPTD
-421 RETDPVQKITA
+421 RETDPVQKIKA
-432 IRDENSAIERKLDK
+432 IQDENSAIERKLDK

-453 QQKNTTTLEMLDMV
+453 QQKSTTTLEMLDMV

-479 KELEESRSV
+479 KELEENRSV

-495 LSFIKQEFIK
+495 LSFIKQEFVK
-505 VVLAVN
+505 VVFAVN

-522 LSELSKA
+522 LSGLSKA

-567 IEPENSRTSGYHER
+567 IEPEKSRTSSHYER